1 MGYEILSL
9 KEILQIYFE
18 AASNFTANSSAD
30 EHDYWSEHTMEIM
43 QKEIDRRGCSYQQ
56 IQAVIDSMKEVVTIK
71 RIYSGDGE
79 IKGYLEY
86 KPRKGM
92 TMKDLQAK
100 SYNNKGYR
108 KEETG
113 FMKISDEFISGGWT
127 YDQMGSNN

>member
-1 MGYEILSL
+1 MGFEKLTL
-9 KEILQIYFE
+9 KEILRTYFE
-18 AASNFTANSSAD
+18 AASNFTANSSDD
-30 EHDYWSEHTMEIM
+30 EHDYFSEHTMEIM
-43 QKEIDRRGCSYQQ
+43 QEEIDRRGCSYQQ
-56 IQAVIDSMKEVVTIK
+56 IQAAIEMLKDNVVNE
-71 RIYSGDGE
+71 RIYESDVD

>member
-9 KEILQIYFE
+9 KQILRSYFD
-18 AASNFTANSSAD
+18 AASDFEKNSKHGN
-30 EHDYWSEHTMEIM
+30 HDYFSEHTMDVM

-113 FMKISDEFISGGWT
+113 FMKISDEFLSGGWT